1 MNIGLIGLGKMGQA
15 IAHRLLKAGH
25 HLIGFDSAPTVV
37 NYFKQIGGQG
47 VDTIDALV
55 EKARVI
61 WLMVPAGK
69 PVDDVLAS
77 LRPKLRSG
85 DIIIDGGNSHFKDSV
100 RRYNELQKIN
110 VHFLDCGT
118 SGGLHGE
125 QYGFSLMVGGDKP
138 AFLAAEAIFKA
149 LAADQG
155 YAYLGPSGAGHY
167 VKMVHNGVEYALLQ
181 AYAEGFHLL
190 KEGAYHD
197 LDLEQVCRVWNGGSI
212 VRSWLVE
219 LARQVFEKDQALTS
233 IGGQIGENKTGRWTV
248 DDALEHKI
256 PVKTLE
262 QALAI
267 RAWSRETGGNYAT
280 KVVAMLRNQFG
291 GHPVKKGSDV

>member
-1 MNIGLIGLGKMGQA
+1 MKIGLIGLGKMGQA

-25 HLIGFDSAPTVV
+25 QLIGYDSTPNMVDYIT
-37 NYFKQIGGQG
+37 QIGGTG
-47 VDTIDALV
+47 VDNLV
-55 EKARVI
+55 SLAEQARVI

-69 PVDDVLAS
+69 PVDDVIAVLKPHLKAE
-77 LRPKLRSG
+77 

-100 RRYNELQKIN
+100 RRYEDLKKIN

-118 SGGLHGE
+118 SGGVHGKDL
-125 QYGFSLMVGGDKP
+125 GFSLMIGGDQ
-138 AFLAAEAIFKA
+138 ADFLAIEPIFKS

-155 YAYLGPSGAGHY
+155 YAYLGQSGSGHY

-181 AYAEGFHLL
+181 AYAEGFQLL
-190 KEGAYHD
+190 KEGAYKD
-197 LDLEQVCRVWNGGSI
+197 LDLEKVCQVWNGGSI
-212 VRSWLVE
+212 VRSWIVE
-219 LARQVFEKDQALTS
+219 LARQVFEKDQDLTT
-233 IGGQIGENKTGRWTV
+233 IGGQIEENKTGQWTV
-248 DDALEHKI
+248 DEARERMV

-291 GHPVKKGSDV
+291 GHSVKKG

>member
-1 MNIGLIGLGKMGQA
+1 MNVGLIGLGKMGQA

-25 HLIGFDSAPTVV
+25 QVFGYDTAKDNV
-37 NYFKQIGGQG
+37 NYIKQIGGQG
-47 VDTIDALV
+47 VDSLASLV
-55 EKARVI
+55 GQARVI

-69 PVDDVLAS
+69 PVDDVIAELKPS
-77 LRPKLRSG
+77 LKSG

-100 RRYNELQKIN
+100 RRYDELKKIN

-118 SGGLHGE
+118 SGGVHGKDL
-125 QYGFSLMVGGDKP
+125 GFSLMVGGDRG
-138 AFLAAEAIFKA
+138 AFDQIEPLFKDLAARK
-149 LAADQG
+149 G
-155 YAYLGPSGAGHY
+155 YAYFGQSGSGHY

-190 KEGAYHD
+190 KEGAYKD
-197 LDLEQVCRVWNGGSI
+197 LDLEKVCQVWNGGSI
-212 VRSWLVE
+212 IRSWVVE
-219 LARQVFEKDQALTS
+219 LAREVFEKDQELTS
-233 IGGQIGENKTGRWTV
+233 IGGQIGENKTGQWTV
-248 DDALEHKI
+248 DEARERMI
-256 PVKTLE
+256 PVKTLA

-291 GHPVKKGSDV
+291 GHSVKGK